1 MIRFRQNFTGFTL
14 VELMVT
20 VAVIAVI
27 LVIGVPGIANM
38 KRSGDLTTT
47 SKELVV
53 ALNYARAEA
62 VRQGASVQVGAIGTW
77 GGGWNAGTNL
87 DAADS
92 DATLDVYLRNIVGD
106 DTELISRADGAAGDK
121 GNKASQNPSLSADG
135 NRVAFISAAH
145 NLDPAMTTP
154 GNTNFA
160 YVRDLNTNTTRLQ
173 SRADGGSGAIANDGV
188 RSITMSAGGV
198 AIGFASKSTNLDP
211 GDTDTITD
219 AYIRNSGSGDTVLA
233 SLAPTGTPVN
243 ANGESRDPSVS
254 ADGRYVAFTSS
265 GMT

>member
-87 DAADS
+87 DAADPDDWVVYRQFKAPPTGS
-92 DATLDVYLRNIVGD
+92 SVALSIGAAPITFAALGNVSAASCFDISVTGSSLVRSVDISPSGRVTTCKTSCAIRYDAT
-106 DTELISRADGAAGDK
+106 
-121 GNKASQNPSLSADG
+121 
-135 NRVAFISAAH
+135 
-145 NLDPAMTTP
+145 DPDYDP
-154 GNTNFA
+154 TNC
-160 YVRDLNTNTTRLQ
+160 D
-173 SRADGGSGAIANDGV
+173 
-188 RSITMSAGGV
+188 
-198 AIGFASKSTNLDP
+198 
-211 GDTDTITD
+211 
-219 AYIRNSGSGDTVLA
+219 
-233 SLAPTGTPVN
+233 
-243 ANGESRDPSVS
+243 
-254 ADGRYVAFTSS
+254 
-265 GMT
+265 